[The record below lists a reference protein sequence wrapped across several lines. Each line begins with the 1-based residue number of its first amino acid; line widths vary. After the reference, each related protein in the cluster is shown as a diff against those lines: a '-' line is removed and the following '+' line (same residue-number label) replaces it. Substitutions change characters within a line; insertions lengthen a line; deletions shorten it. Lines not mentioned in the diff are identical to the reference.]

1 MAASPTLI
9 FLSLLF
15 ALANGIPDPQ
25 QDGGSASAGSD
36 SFSLLAVNP
45 LLPPARLQVYRGQ
58 WTPLLRRHLPIT
70 KRVLRGGRHVCRIE
84 MEELA
89 PIFSVAGHLEPKKFD
104 CSFQDGDV
112 RYYHEGNPLLN
123 VDTVRVTIFFF
134 RNNYSIIQT
143 ADIPVDIL
151 DHPKSME
158 ISGRQ
163 DQRPRIRGSLE
174 LDVKNIKAGSQAISP
189 SVVKIDYKPEEEECY
204 LSFTRPD
211 LQPAGRQQNEQSRLE
226 LQTGRP
232 VVTPW
237 WESNAGLWAPRLGR
251 PLASGPAVGGGRRW
265 PLFGQIVAAFNRT
278 PVDHFEHECHEALLQ
293 GYRYL
298 HRKPNSPGIDYVP
311 LQVTIWKKLP
321 DGDREFVTREARY
334 LRVNIVG
341 ARPPEPP
348 VIRIFRQ
355 VS

>member
-251 PLASGPAVGGGRRW
+251 PLASGPAVGGGRR
-265 PLFGQIVAAFNRT
+265 
-278 PVDHFEHECHEALLQ
+278 
-293 GYRYL
+293 YL

-355 VS
+355 VSFLDGGAITPLILCSEL